1 MGEEIE
7 SKREGG
13 KEKEREEEEREGGKE
28 RGKEERERERRL
40 SICVIYTFLAL
51 VNLKLYLYRSL
62 NSLIYLLHMETH
74 SCLILLSM
82 MNFIMS

>member
-7 SKREGG
+7 REGG
-13 KEKEREEEEREGGKE
+13 RERERRRGE
-28 RGKEERERERRL
+28 RGMEGARGKKKERERRL
-40 SICVIYTFLAL
+40 SIRVIYTFLAL

-82 MNFIMS
+82 MSFITS